1 MLFSNVI
8 ITSIALNTARRIIYF
23 PLWWYSIGLK
33 KRLSGLF
40 HGIRTLF
47 HNLGIII
54 MFKYLFK
61 PMFGERSH
69 SGRIISFF
77 MRLLLLFWRLFLFL
91 ILTGVRV
98 VLVLLWIMLLPFAVW
113 QIFSLLL

>member
-1 MLFSNVI
+1 MFSPNVI
-8 ITSIALNTARRIIYF
+8 IASIALNTARRILYF

-40 HGIRTLF
+40 HGIRTQF

-61 PMFGERSH
+61 PMFGERSR

-77 MRLLLLFWRLFLFL
+77 MRSLLLFWRLFLFL

-98 VLVLLWIMLLPFAVW
+98 VLVLLWIILLPFAVW
-113 QIFSLLL
+113 QIFSLVF